1 MENIRLL
8 ARKLYFCV
16 EVSIPL
22 ESLWQNESNSVL
34 GWSAG
39 SASCL
44 FKYFE
49 LYNECLGSC
58 LRREVSKRELW
69 ARFIVFLFVQ
79 LYNQKDN
86 DFRTGTS
93 LVDERAKPE
102 ADQGTSPPSSPRRL
116 NQSPTLLSPARAK
129 SIAEQLFSES
139 GTEHVKF
146 LKSSL
151 PHIVGALHNASSANI
166 CKDEDIMAAFEVV
179 LSGGSVFSSLPV
191 SCVNSPM
198 ENTEPLVLYL
208 QSSLS
213 SSLPSMEPGTTCV
226 HGVQRSTKIHILDM
240 PSSETKEGELTDL
253 HIAHCYNSTL
263 YMLQPYRFCTIA
275 CSSDCTI
282 VVGAVGGVI
291 SLETCERVKVI
302 VCCKQL
308 RVRNCLDCSFNLFTP
323 LQPLLIGDNRSLEF
337 GPYNTNYGL
346 LLKHLSAAQLIKN
359 GNEDDVCFSDNI
371 WKQPRDINTTN
382 NHHVSFKL
390 TPPAAFYPFA
400 IPLGDDS
407 GSEMLCLPGKW
418 SGIPLPEEY
427 ASSLRT
433 RANDVN
439 ETRNFIKS
447 VAFEQENEIAH
458 ANSTR
463 GEVDKLEGVVQS
475 AFRDWLVSS
484 GQVREIADLI
494 GLEKSQKTTTRTPTK

>member
-139 GTEHVKF
+139 CFVPVVPSYFVSWYGTGNGGQAIVK
-146 LKSSL
+146 KSRW
-151 PHIVGALHNASSANI
+151 A
-166 CKDEDIMAAFEVV
+166 VV
-179 LSGGSVFSSLPV
+179 
-191 SCVNSPM
+191 
-198 ENTEPLVLYL
+198 
-208 QSSLS
+208 
-213 SSLPSMEPGTTCV
+213 
-226 HGVQRSTKIHILDM
+226 H
-240 PSSETKEGELTDL
+240 
-253 HIAHCYNSTL
+253 
-263 YMLQPYRFCTIA
+263 
-275 CSSDCTI
+275 
-282 VVGAVGGVI
+282 
-291 SLETCERVKVI
+291 
-302 VCCKQL
+302 L
-308 RVRNCLDCSFNLFTP
+308 RRKRP
-323 LQPLLIGDNRSLEF
+323 
-337 GPYNTNYGL
+337 
-346 LLKHLSAAQLIKN
+346 
-359 GNEDDVCFSDNI
+359 
-371 WKQPRDINTTN
+371 
-382 NHHVSFKL
+382 
-390 TPPAAFYPFA
+390 
-400 IPLGDDS
+400 
-407 GSEMLCLPGKW
+407 
-418 SGIPLPEEY
+418 
-427 ASSLRT
+427 
-433 RANDVN
+433 
-439 ETRNFIKS
+439 
-447 VAFEQENEIAH
+447 
-458 ANSTR
+458 
-463 GEVDKLEGVVQS
+463 
-475 AFRDWLVSS
+475 
-484 GQVREIADLI
+484 
-494 GLEKSQKTTTRTPTK
+494 